1 MVLSGTSPISMENTG
16 SVTMSDN
23 MYRVTRIKKN
33 GSICIHKGDSDMFHS
48 LCRAVEYCERD
59 DVKVTV
65 ELIKEKE

>member
-1 MVLSGTSPISMENTG
+1 
-16 SVTMSDN
+16 MSDN